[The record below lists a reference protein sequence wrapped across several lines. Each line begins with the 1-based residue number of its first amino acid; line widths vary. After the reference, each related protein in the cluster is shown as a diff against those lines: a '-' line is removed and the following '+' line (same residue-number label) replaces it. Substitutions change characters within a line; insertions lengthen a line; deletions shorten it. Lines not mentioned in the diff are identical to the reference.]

1 MGAYATPQHSVS
13 YQIRYRIAPY
23 PARRVRESRA
33 PYRPRRPERTALY
46 QVLEREF
53 DRYVGVYEERFERKY
68 GPLRAAVRPAVEEY
82 LACGRLL
89 GGFARVRCPSCR
101 GEHLLA
107 FSCRTRNLCP
117 SCQSKRSALLA
128 EKLTE
133 EILLPVPHRHYVF
146 TIPRVLRGLFE
157 RERRLLGL
165 LSRAAY
171 EATRRAFALQ
181 TGEPQAHPGMV
192 TSIQTFGS
200 YMNFNPHI
208 HALVSD
214 SVWHPSGEHSSLPP
228 PDTPLIEELFRQI
241 LLRRLHAAERLSEEF
256 LRNLLSWRHSGFSV
270 HAGERLFPEEPRLE
284 RAARYLARPPLAAA
298 RVKIVHSELI
308 RIETPPHPRTGKT
321 EALFDPVDFVHAV
334 VSQVP
339 DRGQHLVR
347 YYGVYSCR
355 ARKKW
360 RERIGG
366 AEKKSVAG
374 RLRLEWALPRE
385 GGAGESSAAPNTRR
399 ASWARLLKKIFE
411 VDPLLCPRCQVP
423 LQLVSVITEP
433 KVVDKILAHRR
444 SMPAEE
450 RELFQER
457 APPGETTT
465 SYTWEYQKH
474 S

>member
-1 MGAYATPQHSVS
+1 MG
-13 YQIRYRIAPY
+13 
-23 PARRVRESRA
+23 
-33 PYRPRRPERTALY
+33 
-46 QVLEREF
+46 
-53 DRYVGVYEERFERKY
+53 
-68 GPLRAAVRPAVEEY
+68 EY

-89 GGFARVRCPSCR
+89 GGFARIRCPSCR

-128 EKLTE
+128 EKLTG

-181 TGEPQAHPGMV
+181 TGERQAVPGMV

-200 YMNFNPHI
+200 YMNFHPHI

-214 SVWHPSGEHSSLPP
+214 SVWHPGGEFTSLPP
-228 PDTPLIEELFRQI
+228 LDIPLVEELFRQT
-241 LLRRLHAAERLSEEF
+241 LLRRLHNAERLSGEF
-256 LRNLLSWRHSGFSV
+256 LENLLSWHHSGFSV
-270 HAGERLFPEEPRLE
+270 HAGERLFPEEPHLE
-284 RAARYLARPPLAAA
+284 RLARYLARPPLAAA
-298 RVKIVHSELI
+298 QVKIVPGG
-308 RIETPPHPRTGKT
+308 RVRVETPPHPRTGKT
-321 EALFDPVDFVHAV
+321 ELLLEPFDFVHAV

-339 DRGQHLVR
+339 DRGQHMVR

-360 RERIGG
+360 REKIGC
-366 AEKKSVAG
+366 AEAKSAAG

-385 GGAGESSAAPNTRR
+385 RGAGRMPAASNSNR

-411 VDPLLCPRCQVP
+411 IDPLLCPRCHVP

-433 KVVDKILAHRR
+433 KVVDRILAHRR
-444 SMPAEE
+444 RKPAEE
-450 RELFQER
+450 RELFGER
-457 APPGETTT
+457 APPGERAT
-465 SYTWEYQKH
+465 SYASEYRER